1 VALSRRTYNFSSFL
15 IATGSVAKDQGPM
28 DLFPRSF
35 AEGLGARMSGP
46 GKGRFV
52 LQPLVAIALGIRD
65 GMADAK
71 QGKPPYFIRVLFTSE
86 RKLYVLKTSLKR
98 IATPLTIGIVLDMI
112 LQWVIF
118 QAVFLLPAV
127 IAGTILVALPYS
139 LARGLSNRVAR
150 RWYGRTPGSKAAHRP
165 AA

>member
-1 VALSRRTYNFSSFL
+1 
-15 IATGSVAKDQGPM
+15 M
-28 DLFPRSF
+28 DVFPRSF
-35 AEGLGARMSGP
+35 AEGLGARMAGP

-52 LQPLVAIALGIRD
+52 LQPLVAMALGIRD
-65 GMADAK
+65 GIADAK

-86 RKLYVLKTSLKR
+86 RKLYVLKSSLKS
-98 IATPLTIGIVLDMI
+98 IATPLTLGIALDMI

-139 LARGLSNRVAR
+139 VARGLSNRVAR
-150 RWYGRTPGSKAAHRP
+150 RWYDRTPGSEAAHRT